1 MQKIIISF
9 LICVFLIPVNSIARV
24 DAPHQV
30 GGLTLGSDMENH
42 EALLRMD
49 TLMPLRNSRYIHEVE
64 AKSVPGFK
72 SGLVWLGNCAS
83 PGKILRIKM
92 RYDDPS
98 KSFYKKLL
106 KKYKQKFGEPSEWR
120 GDPFHI
126 VIAWKWHFVDK
137 DNNSISMILQ
147 HNTRDEDESIG
158 NSVKLTMW
166 NLIQEE
172 RACFEKKTAAEVK
185 KQKRKKSSTVDWD
198 ALLPR

>member
-1 MQKIIISF
+1 MNKIIVST
-9 LICVFLIPVNSIARV
+9 LIWILFFPASSIAKA

-30 GGLTLGSDMENH
+30 GGFMLGSDMEKYKS
-42 EALLRMD
+42 LLKME
-49 TLMPLRNSRYIHEVE
+49 TLMPLRNSMYIHEVE
-64 AKSVPGFK
+64 TERVAGFK
-72 SGLVWLGNCAS
+72 NGLVWLGNCEN
-83 PGKILRIKM
+83 PGKIIRIKL

-98 KSFYKKLL
+98 KKFYKKLL
-106 KKYKQKFGEPSEWR
+106 TQFKKKFGEPSEWR

-126 VIAWKWHFVDK
+126 VIAWKWSFVDK
-137 DNNSISMILQ
+137 DNNTISMILQ

-185 KQKRKKSSTVDWD
+185 KQTQTKTPPADWNV
-198 ALLPR
+198 LLPH